1 MAFNVLDMFEAK
13 KKEAE
18 REQKYLTISVHK
30 LVPDKDNFY
39 STDGIKELA
48 ASIDMFGMLQPIVV
62 VPIEG
67 TDTYKIKAGHR
78 RRLAVLQLLAEG
90 KNEAEMV
97 DCTIKPPMVP
107 ALEKLMLITTNAT
120 TRVLTSYEQMEQAQQ
135 ARAALLE
142 LKAQGE
148 SLPGRIRD
156 HIAAMLAV
164 SPATVAR
171 MDAINNNLAP
181 ELKEKFKAGQINA
194 ATAYELSGATKEAQA
209 AANKRLE
216 EGEALQ
222 KDTAHEIKAESK
234 PVPPPPAPAR
244 TPLENV
250 PLEPYIMS
258 PAGQFVERA
267 MGVYGPATGEKAQR
281 FAEAVV
287 RLSLVAGPEATSAR
301 TAKAIITYAQ
311 QNSEDAIETAWSLY
325 ERVCAGANLEREI
338 VELLKNVQI
347 EQPQTEA
354 EAEAPEQAEKT
365 TKDEPITPDS
375 EGADIASDKALTE
388 LAAIVG
394 EKALEDGTIAAFVEA
409 ETRSGR
415 AAVYFVQ
422 DSIEAIKNGSTLEAE
437 LAALAEKYPARPAD
451 DVPTPAEVAADL
463 MQIAKIIDNG
473 ENIAAIPDF
482 WTKTA
487 TACRWAAQ
495 FLRGK

>member
-1 MAFNVLDMFEAK
+1 MSFNVLDMFEAK

-30 LVPDKDNFY
+30 LVPDKGNFY

-48 ASIDMFGMLQPIVV
+48 ASIAMFGMLQPIVV

-78 RRLAVLQLLAEG
+78 RRLAVLQLLGEG
-90 KNEAEMV
+90 KNEFEMV

-181 ELKEKFKAGQINA
+181 ELKEKFKTGQINA

-234 PVPPPPAPAR
+234 PAPPPPAPAH
-244 TPLENV
+244 TPLVNV

-267 MGVYGPATGEKAQR
+267 MGIYGPAEGEKR
-281 FAEAVV
+281 SSFAEAIV

-311 QNSEDAIETAWSLY
+311 QNGEDAIETAWNIY
-325 ERVCAGANLEREI
+325 ERVCAGENLEREI
-338 VELLKNVQI
+338 AELLKTVQI
-347 EQPQTEA
+347 EPPAENEA
-354 EAEAPEQAEKT
+354 AAPERDEKVEEN
-365 TKDEPITPDS
+365 EPLDPDS
-375 EGADIASDKALTE
+375 DEAGVASDEALTA
-388 LAAIVG
+388 LAALAG
-394 EKALEDGTIAAFVEA
+394 EKALADETIDAFVEA

-422 DSIEAIKNGSTLEAE
+422 NAIEAIKNGSTLEAE
-437 LAALAEKYPARPAD
+437 LAALPKKCAKHPAD
-451 DVPTPAEVAADL
+451 DAPTPAEVAADL
-463 MQIAKIIDNG
+463 AQIAKIIDNG
-473 ENIAAIPDF
+473 EDIAAIPEF

-487 TACRWAAQ
+487 TACRWAAKY
-495 FLRGK
+495 LRGK